1 MTQFDVFCTFVEI
14 SVNSELLYFWALLK
28 IVKIWN
34 SSKNAH
40 LERRCYFLPFHF
52 FPHFSKNRRVEG
64 NSNFKSAI
72 SFHFYIDLRNYYFL
86 PFWLLFP
93 SILQNCYFLPLFL
106 INKSISKSANLRSLH
121 LQNKSLFN
129 YNSNL
134 YAEGLNICLSCTQ
147 NGIFCPSYFFAS
159 VAKRAAFLTSLERL
173 FVAMMSWL
181 ILKYPLFI

>member
-1 MTQFDVFCTFVEI
+1 MKKKCSVIWQVFFKCIKF
-14 SVNSELLYFWALLK
+14 SALLFPS
-28 IVKIWN
+28 I
-34 SSKNAH
+34 
-40 LERRCYFLPFHF
+40 PFHF

>member
-1 MTQFDVFCTFVEI
+1 MCKRNKQKE
-14 SVNSELLYFWALLK
+14 YFLPALLFPS
-28 IVKIWN
+28 I
-34 SSKNAH
+34 
-40 LERRCYFLPFHF
+40 PFHF

-72 SFHFYIDLRNYYFL
+72 SFHFYIDFRNYYLL

-106 INKSISKSANLRSLH
+106 INKSISKSANLISLH

-134 YAEGLNICLSCTQ
+134 YAEGPNICLSCTK
-147 NGIFCPSYFFAS
+147 NGIFCPSYF
-159 VAKRAAFLTSLERL
+159 VRALVIFVVHILLLNIQSFEWANNRNSLL
-173 FVAMMSWL
+173 FFCKCSNKSSIFKIFGKAICGNDVL
-181 ILKYPLFI
+181 DDT